1 MPIFYHFQDI
11 SIYSSK
17 NYIFCRFTQPVSYE
31 AIVQGISRDL
41 GYESWSQKTGVS
53 GQPVG
58 ENGVIL
64 RSLVLSQCQRLTD
77 EHAAYHNKN
86 NEVSNCI

>member
-1 MPIFYHFQDI
+1 M
-11 SIYSSK
+11 
-17 NYIFCRFTQPVSYE
+17 SYE
-31 AIVQGISRDL
+31 AIAQGISRDL